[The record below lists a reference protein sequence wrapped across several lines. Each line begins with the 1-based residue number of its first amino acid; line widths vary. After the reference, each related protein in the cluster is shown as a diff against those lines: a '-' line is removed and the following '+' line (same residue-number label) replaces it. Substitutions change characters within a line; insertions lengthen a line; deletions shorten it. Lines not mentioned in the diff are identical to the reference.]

1 MESFF
6 FMKPTNKLSFI
17 TVFIFILAG
26 FAAVSFGAFF
36 SFRKS
41 AEKQLRQMRETK
53 ILEMENGLLPERKL
67 ALQMAQSPA
76 IVDYMAN
83 PTDPQI
89 REMSFRDFRTF
100 QDSFA
105 SKRTFWISDADLK
118 YYSNMEFIYDLDK
131 AEPGNAWYQA
141 TIDANLPF
149 QFYVD
154 YDIGLKKTFMWIN
167 VLVYNEQ
174 RKVTGITGTGVELTD
189 FVQSMYKTLDK
200 GVTMYMYNSNK
211 EISASTDLNDLE
223 KKIPVTT
230 ALPDLNSVPNL
241 FPKRET
247 FLSTLRGE
255 YMIAPIDS
263 LRWQLVLFI
272 PLTVKAFFTN
282 ALVPFSIFIIAAVI
296 LFILYTMNNLFQ
308 PLAEVH
314 STVKN
319 IVSEEADLT
328 RRLNTAIHTPFKSI
342 HNIVKQFNIFMER
355 LQEMIGIIKKSS
367 SSLDVVSKNMRE
379 SVSSV
384 SDSMT
389 QIRLSINHVQ
399 DQIQNQTKGF
409 NETSGVIQEVAA
421 SISTVNTMID
431 SQTKSIQESS
441 SAVSQLVKS
450 IEQISGSMESM
461 ASSFN
466 LLDKEAQSGMSKQQK
481 VNERISQIDEQS
493 QMLQEANMAI
503 AAIAEQTNLLAMN
516 AAIEAAHAGEA
527 GKGFAVVA
535 DEIRKLSETS
545 SSQSKT
551 IGDQLKNIQDSIG
564 EIVSASQE
572 SSTAFSGVSERIHDT
587 DRLVQSVRSSLETQN
602 ANSRSVISTLSD
614 MDKTTENVRQAS
626 LKMAEGSTHVLEEMN
641 SLQNSVEAVHES
653 MSTMSE
659 NAQKVVKS
667 GMQLDQC
674 VEELDTNVTQLAS
687 DVSRFRTV

>member
-1 MESFF
+1 
-6 FMKPTNKLSFI
+6 MKSTNKLSFLSI
-17 TVFIFILAG
+17 ILFIIAGLAAIAFGSIL
-26 FAAVSFGAFF
+26 
-36 SFRKS
+36 SFRMNADKD
-41 AEKQLRQMRETK
+41 LRQMKDTK

-83 PTDPQI
+83 PDDPEI
-89 REMSFRDFRTF
+89 RKMAFRDFRTF
-100 QDSFA
+100 QDSY
-105 SKRTFWISDADLK
+105 SSHRTFWISDSDLK

-131 AEPGNAWYQA
+131 RDPGNAWYQA

-154 YDIGLKKTFMWIN
+154 YDIGLQKTFMWIN
-167 VLVYNEQ
+167 VLVYNESK
-174 RKVTGITGTGVELTD
+174 RVTGITGTGVELTD
-189 FVQSMYKTLDK
+189 FVQSMYKTLDS
-200 GVTMYMYNSNK
+200 GVTMYMYNSNN

-223 KKIPVTT
+223 KKVLITT
-230 ALPDLNSVPNL
+230 ALPDLKKAKNLLPN
-241 FPKRET
+241 KAVSI
-247 FLSTLRGE
+247 STLRGE
-255 YMIAPIDS
+255 YLIAPIES
-263 LRWQLVLFI
+263 LRWELVLFK
-272 PLTVKAFFTN
+272 PLTPKAFLEN
-282 ALVPFSIFIIAAVI
+282 ALVPFSIVVIVAA
-296 LFILYTMNNLFQ
+296 LLLILYSMNNLFQ
-308 PLAEVH
+308 PLSEVQ

-328 RRLNTAIHTPFKSI
+328 RRLNTAIHTPFKSV
-342 HNIVKQFNIFMER
+342 HNIVKQFNIFMEK
-355 LQEMIGIIKKSS
+355 LQDMIGIIKRSS
-367 SSLDVVSKNMRE
+367 SNLDVVSKNMKE

-389 QIRLSINHVQ
+389 QIRLSIGNVQ
-399 DQIQNQTKGF
+399 EQIQNQSKGF
-409 NETSGVIQEVAA
+409 NETSGVIQEVAS

-431 SQTKSIQESS
+431 TQSRSIRDSS
-441 SAVSQLVKS
+441 SAVGQLVKS
-450 IEQISGSMESM
+450 IEQISGSMERM

-466 LLDKEAQSGMSKQQK
+466 ILDEEAQSGMSKQER

-572 SSTAFSGVSERIHDT
+572 SSSAFSGVSERIHET
-587 DRLVQSVRSSLETQN
+587 DKLVQSVRIALETQN
-602 ANSRSVISTLSD
+602 HDSRSVIETLAG
-614 MDKTTENVRQAS
+614 MDKTAENVREAS
-626 LKMAEGSTHVLEEMN
+626 LKMADGSTKVLDEMN
-641 SLQNSVEAVHES
+641 RLQDSVKAVHES
-653 MSTMSE
+653 MATMSE
-659 NAQKVVKS
+659 NAQNVVSS
-667 GMQLDQC
+667 GMKLDQC
-674 VEELDTNVTQLAS
+674 VIELDTNVTKLAS
-687 DVSRFRTV
+687 DVSRFKTV